1 MSIIINNA
9 RKAIADINGNEPK
22 AIIETYSLSVIFEK
36 RQRFLKKIDL
46 ACVDAVK
53 KIRKKHQE
61 ELDNIDKEYA
71 MLLLLTG
78 DNKDSQ

>member
-22 AIIETYSLSVIFEK
+22 AIIETYSLSEIFEK